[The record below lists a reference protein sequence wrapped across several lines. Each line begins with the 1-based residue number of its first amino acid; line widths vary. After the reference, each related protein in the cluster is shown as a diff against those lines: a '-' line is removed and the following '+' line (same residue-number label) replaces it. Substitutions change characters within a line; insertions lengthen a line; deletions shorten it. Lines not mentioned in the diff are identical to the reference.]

1 MRRKRQKRSL
11 HSPSISSQ
19 ARWAEVREPNEDE
32 LRKTLVLRIPLT
44 EASAKVR
51 SGPPIDDEADY
62 TLPVWAGE
70 LPLRLVTSAP
80 ISDHRLK
87 EHIQATA
94 YIRNYQVQSRVITKP
109 T

>member
-32 LRKTLVLRIPLT
+32 LKKSLVLRIPLT

-51 SGPPIDDEADY
+51 SGPPIDEEADY
-62 TLPVWAGE
+62 MLPVWAGE
-70 LPLRLVTSAP
+70 LPLRLVTGAP
-80 ISDHRLK
+80 TSDPRLRR
-87 EHIQATA
+87 HVQVPA
-94 YIRNYQVQSRVITKP
+94 YVRSYQTQSRGRKVS
-109 T
+109 